1 MKLRLIA
8 AGTKMPAWVTTAF
21 DDYRKRL
28 PPQLKLELLEIPV
41 AHRGNNADI
50 ARLKK
55 DEGALMLRALRP
67 DDHVVAFDER
77 GESLATL
84 DWAKALQ
91 QWMQDGNDV
100 ALLVGGPDGLA
111 PEALQ
116 RAQRRWSLSKLT
128 LPHALVRVF
137 IAEQLYRAYSVLSNH
152 PYHRA

>member
-28 PPQLKLELLEIPV
+28 PPPLKLELVEIPV

-55 DEGALMLRALRP
+55 DEGAQMLRALRP

-77 GESLATL
+77 GESLPTL
-84 DWAKALQ
+84 DWAKALK
-91 QWMQDGNDV
+91 QWMQDGHDV
-100 ALLVGGPDGLA
+100 AFLVGGPDGLA
-111 PEALQ
+111 LEALQ

-137 IAEQLYRAYSVLSNH
+137 IAEQLYRAHSVLSNH